1 MSRIFESF
9 VELVE
14 SNKGLFERAKK
25 HNQMGM
31 CEAIW
36 NSRSYEVSQL
46 KTQIEEILSGHKM
59 MKSEATIIQ
68 QDVKLAKKKVEEV
81 EDLLCIAQRDKNQL
95 ELEVTSLKTQLEQ
108 LEQERERE
116 ELVLKSSES
125 EKEFLVAQVNKLEN
139 ELNLEMAKREELE
152 NINHSLESE
161 LGETTLS
168 LKEQVIKSRGL
179 ADTSAQLE
187 SEKAKVI
194 KAYKIMK
201 EQAQELNQVKESNEL
216 LITGLQKSQRSL
228 ESERDSL
235 KKNLAE
241 SRAQLSHILETFET
255 FQNNLD
261 LKTEVKGIRK
271 RSKEV
276 TQ

>member
-95 ELEVTSLKTQLEQ
+95 ELEVTSLKTQLQQ
-108 LEQERERE
+108 LDQERERE

-139 ELNLEMAKREELE
+139 ELNLETAKREELE